1 MKEKKARVE
10 DALHA
15 VRAATEDGIVPGG
28 GVALLR
34 CVSVL
39 DDMEIEGD
47 TEEAI
52 GVDIVRRAIEAP
64 IRQIAENAG
73 LDGAVISEQVKKAEG
88 NQGFN
93 ALTNEHV
100 DLVKAGIID
109 PTKVTRSA
117 LENAA
122 SIAGLLLTTEAII
135 SEISDDSKEGAPG
148 GGGGG
153 GMGGMY

>member
-39 DDMEIEGD
+39 DDLKIEGD

-73 LDGAVISEQVKKAEG
+73 LDGAVISEEVKKAEG

-100 DLVKAGIID
+100 DLVEAGVID
-109 PTKVTRSA
+109 LS
-117 LENAA
+117 L
-122 SIAGLLLTTEAII
+122 IHI
-135 SEISDDSKEGAPG
+135 
-148 GGGGG
+148 
-153 GMGGMY
+153 